1 MYSKNLEKLND
12 SHFPI
17 FLDCYSIY
25 NAVFSLFNRESNAM
39 DEDASLG
46 LEHTLGGNVVQAAS
60 QEENASQ
67 TPEDNDAADHII
79 QQTDPP
85 IL

>member
-17 FLDCYSIY
+17 FCYGTLLSIMRCFPCSIGSPIYAIDGNAYLD
-25 NAVFSLFNRESNAM
+25 
-39 DEDASLG
+39 

-67 TPEDNDAADHII
+67 THEDFFFR
-79 QQTDPP
+79 
-85 IL
+85 